1 MKKILLILIS
11 FLILVPAKGQG
22 LDERYH
28 SVQEINALLD
38 SLDQLEELDGWFL
51 VDTIGFSTQDQL
63 PILAVK
69 ISDNVDVKEDEPRVL
84 FVGQVH
90 AEEVLGV
97 ETVLDLMNDLLFPS
111 NSIYSHMNILKQFM
125 EIWLVPTANPSGERS
140 FLFFR

>member
-63 PILAVK
+63 PIHGFT
-69 ISDNVDVKEDEPRVL
+69 I
-84 FVGQVH
+84 
-90 AEEVLGV
+90 
-97 ETVLDLMNDLLFPS
+97 
-111 NSIYSHMNILKQFM
+111 
-125 EIWLVPTANPSGERS
+125 PTDTIIPGSRC
-140 FLFFR
+140 